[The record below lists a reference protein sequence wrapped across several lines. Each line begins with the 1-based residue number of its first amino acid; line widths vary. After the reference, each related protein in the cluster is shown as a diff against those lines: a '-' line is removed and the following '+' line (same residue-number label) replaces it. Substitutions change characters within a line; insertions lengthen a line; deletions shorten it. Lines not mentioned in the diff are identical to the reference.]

1 MSRCRFAWYERGTVR
16 RHVAGR
22 SPIDVPKDEPRFQA
36 NLKNHQGMM
45 VVEADIDG
53 SMWYGRLMPKKS
65 GASEGPVILFER
77 PRA

>member
-1 MSRCRFAWYERGTVR
+1 M
-16 RHVAGR
+16 
-22 SPIDVPKDEPRFQA
+22 DVPAEEPRFQA